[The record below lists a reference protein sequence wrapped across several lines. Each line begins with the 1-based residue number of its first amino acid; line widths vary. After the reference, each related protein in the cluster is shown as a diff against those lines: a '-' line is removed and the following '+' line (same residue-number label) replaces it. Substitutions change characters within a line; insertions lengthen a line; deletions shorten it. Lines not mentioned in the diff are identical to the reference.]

1 MRRIVVALI
10 AAVFALSLVGCGGSN
25 TTAPSSTTTAETP
38 APAPAPAPAVAP
50 AAATSIGSSNNE
62 PDTFS
67 AFPTDT
73 IVPSA
78 VRQDIEAKQPTLLYF
93 YDSSQYTSKEN
104 RKIINS
110 VMSANRGLADV
121 FTYDVGK
128 HFSGTA
134 SEPAAVDKSFAKD
147 GQYQQSVAFARLL
160 GVTETP
166 YIIITDKQGYI
177 TWKFRGLTDKDVL
190 ERQVLR
196 ASN

>member
-10 AAVFALSLVGCGGSN
+10 AAAFALTLAGCGGSSTPSA
-25 TTAPSSTTTAETP
+25 TTDTAA

-50 AAATSIGSSNNE
+50 AAATSAGTSDNE
-62 PDTFS
+62 PDIFS

-73 IVPSA
+73 VVPSA
-78 VRQDIEAKQPTLLYF
+78 VRQDIDAKQPTLLYF

-110 VMSANRGLADV
+110 VMAANRGLADV
-121 FTYDVGK
+121 FTYNVGK

-134 SEPAAVDKSFAKD
+134 SEPAAVDGSFAKD
-147 GQYQQSVAFARLL
+147 SEYQQSVAFARLV

-166 YIIITDKQGYI
+166 YIVITDKQGYI
-177 TWKFRGLTDKDVL
+177 TWKFRGLTDRDVL